1 MVMPLASTGGD
12 WKVSALT
19 RWWHQPDRFE
29 WTTNFLRERHWLRSA
44 QLIMGVMA
52 GSSALIPLSNLVS
65 RHRST
70 PTATVVCATALV
82 FTIGMTAVWLTRW
95 PTRRQS
101 KAAIVLGVACIAG
114 WSLTDPNTVLAAL
127 ACTALA
133 VTGGYIA
140 FFHGPRLIVA
150 NFGVSIA
157 IAAVAAVRLN
167 AKAGVPTAVTAFWL
181 IWFLNLS
188 VPMAIWG
195 ISEAMSRYAMRSD
208 EDPLTGLLNRR
219 GFIETITRHLA
230 ARHPAHTH
238 LTIQMVDLD
247 DFKRVNDTHG
257 HPAGDRALT
266 AVAELLRRHA
276 PPSATIC
283 RAGGEEFLIAVLSE
297 SAADGAAVAPP
308 LCTAIAD
315 LPHGVTAS
323 IGSTCVPL
331 GGLGDGAAVHVIE
344 RLIAAADTA
353 MYAAKRNGGNQ
364 VRYA

>member
-1 MVMPLASTGGD
+1 MLTPLATTGGG
-12 WKVSALT
+12 KRVSALT

-44 QLIMGVMA
+44 QLIMAVVA
-52 GSSALIPLSNLVS
+52 GSSVLIPLSNLVS
-65 RHRST
+65 RHPIT
-70 PTATVVCATALV
+70 PTVTVVCAAALV
-82 FTIGMTAVWLTRW
+82 FTVGMTVVWLTRW

-101 KAAIVLGVACIAG
+101 KAAILAGVACVAG
-114 WSLTDPNTVLAAL
+114 WSITDPNTVLAAL

-140 FFHGPRLIVA
+140 FFHGPRLIVF

-157 IAAVAAVRLN
+157 MAAVVAARLQ

-195 ISEAMSRYAMRSD
+195 ISEAMGRYAMRSD

-219 GFIETITRHLA
+219 GFIDTITRHLT
-230 ARHPAHTH
+230 ARQPAHTH
-238 LTIQMVDLD
+238 LTVQMVDLD
-247 DFKRVNDTHG
+247 DFKRVNDTQG

-266 AVAELLRRHA
+266 AVADLLRRHA

-283 RAGGEEFLIAVLSE
+283 RAGGEEFLIAVLSGSCTE
-297 SAADGAAVAPP
+297 GATMASP
-308 LCTAIAD
+308 LCTAIAG

-323 IGSTCVPL
+323 IGSTCAAV
-331 GGLGDGAAVHVIE
+331 GGLRPRTAPQIIAE
-344 RLIAAADTA
+344 LIAAADEA

-364 VRYA
+364 VQYA